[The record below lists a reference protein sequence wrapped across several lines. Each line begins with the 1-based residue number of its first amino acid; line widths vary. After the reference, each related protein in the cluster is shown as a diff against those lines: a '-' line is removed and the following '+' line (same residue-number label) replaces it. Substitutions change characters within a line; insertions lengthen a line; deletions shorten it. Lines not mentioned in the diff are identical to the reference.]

1 MEGNYCIGKIAST
14 TQIPFLV
21 VLLKNNEMNTKQNKH
36 GVLGPKY
43 SHFSYLNICNNK
55 HSWGIGTE
63 YPKWKWYGHHH
74 NDKLNQGNNNRQ
86 RAAPNNRMKTHP
98 PCACC
103 VLQNTSL
110 SNKDGVVLGKPLY
123 FGATLLTYVRGHYT
137 TL

>member
-55 HSWGIGTE
+55 HS
-63 YPKWKWYGHHH
+63 
-74 NDKLNQGNNNRQ
+74 
-86 RAAPNNRMKTHP
+86 
-98 PCACC
+98 
-103 VLQNTSL
+103 
-110 SNKDGVVLGKPLY
+110 
-123 FGATLLTYVRGHYT
+123 
-137 TL
+137 